1 MKNKNEKISYLE
13 NPTLRKILGWMGY
26 SGYYK
31 INIYKNVQQPGTL
44 WYHDHAMG
52 VTSFNVRLGLHSYY
66 IIRNSTI
73 EDALPSGE
81 Y

>member
-1 MKNKNEKISYLE
+1 
-13 NPTLRKILGWMGY
+13 MGY

-31 INIYKNVQQPGTL
+31 INIYKNAQQPGTL

-66 IIRNSTI
+66 IIRDKKI
-73 EDALPSGE
+73 ESALPLGE
-81 Y
+81 YEKFIFMYTGNNNITYEQNCKK